1 MKDARGHVG
10 SLDGS
15 NITFG
20 YPNMINSQNLM
31 SSKQVRLK
39 SCCNFLYLCVFL
51 SSYALKNSNISYRCN
66 WIRIILTWEIR
77 SESIACDR
85 LCSMHKKQIWTIDVK
100 YFLCRKNE
108 IILCNHPVR
117 MHSVS
122 SPFAKYLLQCSP

>member
-1 MKDARGHVG
+1 MKDARGHVA

-51 SSYALKNSNISYRCN
+51 SSYALKISY
-66 WIRIILTWEIR
+66 LTWEIR

-100 YFLCRKNE
+100 YFLCRKTKSSFV
-108 IILCNHPVR
+108 IIQSGCIPLAHR
-117 MHSVS
+117 LLSTYFSVLLSCS
-122 SPFAKYLLQCSP
+122 SLTLS

>member
-1 MKDARGHVG
+1 MKDARGHVT

-85 LCSMHKKQIWTIDVK
+85 LCSIDMDDR
-100 YFLCRKNE
+100 CE
-108 IILCNHPVR
+108 IFFMQEKRSPPLQ
-117 MHSVS
+117 S
-122 SPFAKYLLQCSP
+122 SS

>member
-39 SCCNFLYLCVFL
+39 SCCNFLYLCVFV
-51 SSYALKNSNISYRCN
+51 SSYALKNSN
-66 WIRIILTWEIR
+66 LTWEIR

-85 LCSMHKKQIWTIDVK
+85 LCSLHKKQIWTIDVK

-108 IILCNHPVR
+108 VILCNHPVR
-117 MHSVS
+117 MHFVS
-122 SPFAKYLLQCSP
+122 SPFAKYLLQCAP